1 MKGIFRSNGSIVM
14 RLTGFLLFSAC
25 MLAAQEASKA
35 PAPQTASQ
43 PVIRTGAQEVLL
55 DLIVRDKKGK
65 AVRDLNPNELEVYDE
80 GTLQKVT
87 SFRIVTANDE
97 VGLGSGA
104 ERKQYDPMRQLRLVS
119 VVFEGLDN
127 ESRRMTRQAALEFL
141 KNPLEQ
147 NVYMAVFIIDQR
159 LYVLQQ
165 FTNDRELLR
174 RAIDT
179 ATTRQ
184 YTEFANQSAA
194 IRKQLEQVEQ
204 NLNIAGTGSQPGRGN
219 PGGGGFGSGM
229 ASARM
234 AQMTLNILR
243 YEETLTSDQQSRSS
257 IYSLKAIIREQA
269 GLPGRKTLVYFSG
282 GLTVSE
288 ALIQQFRSIIG
299 AANRANVSVYGVDAR
314 GLNSDAL
321 NTTGTSLLASAADS
335 SRTQQLTDA
344 SINPDQVKEFDTLRD
359 SIHSNP
365 QQKLDELSTS
375 TGGFMIAN
383 TNDFRPLLRRMSE
396 DIETYY
402 ELAYAPQITAYD
414 GRFRRV
420 SLKVRRPNVKVQTRS
435 GYFALPPNEESVMA
449 YEMPLLN
456 ALNAATLPRS
466 FQYHAAA
473 LHFGRQNDK
482 LEYGLVVE
490 VPMRDMTFT

>member
-1 MKGIFRSNGSIVM
+1 MKSSIRSNKRIVM
-14 RLTGFLLFSAC
+14 HLTVFLLFFAC
-25 MLAAQEASKA
+25 LLTAQETPKA
-35 PAPQTASQ
+35 PAPQPVSE

-55 DLIVRDKKGK
+55 DLVVRDKKGK
-65 AVRDLNPNELEVYDE
+65 AVRDLSPSDLEVYDE

-87 SFRIVTANDE
+87 SFRLVTANDDM
-97 VGLGSGA
+97 GLGSGA

-119 VVFEGLDN
+119 LVFEGLDN
-127 ESRRMTRQAALEFL
+127 ESRRLTRQAALEFL

-165 FTNDRELLR
+165 FTNDRDLLR

-184 YTEFANQSAA
+184 YTEFSAQSAA
-194 IRKQLEQVEQ
+194 IRKELDQVEQ
-204 NLNIAGTGSQPGRGN
+204 NFNTAGGGSQPGRGN

-257 IYSLKAIIREQA
+257 IYSLMSIIREQA

-288 ALIQQFRSIIG
+288 ALIQQFHSIIG

-321 NTTGTSLLASAADS
+321 NSTGTSML
-335 SRTQQLTDA
+335 
-344 SINPDQVKEFDTLRD
+344 
-359 SIHSNP
+359 
-365 QQKLDELSTS
+365 
-375 TGGFMIAN
+375 
-383 TNDFRPLLRRMSE
+383 
-396 DIETYY
+396 
-402 ELAYAPQITAYD
+402 
-414 GRFRRV
+414 
-420 SLKVRRPNVKVQTRS
+420 
-435 GYFALPPNEESVMA
+435 
-449 YEMPLLN
+449 
-456 ALNAATLPRS
+456 
-466 FQYHAAA
+466 
-473 LHFGRQNDK
+473 
-482 LEYGLVVE
+482 
-490 VPMRDMTFT
+490 